1 MWCRCGSKNGHHK
14 ETSLKEIGLRDQN
27 LLIIVDSIV
36 NIINLGGGGGGYDR
50 SQRKRIHLLIVSKTF
65 IRGSKIMRKTATISN
80 MMC

>member
-36 NIINLGGGGGGYDR
+36 NIINLGGGGGSIR
-50 SQRKRIHLLIVSKTF
+50 SFTKKENPPFDSEQDIYKRF
-65 IRGSKIMRKTATISN
+65 
-80 MMC
+80 